1 MANKQPD
8 MVIKS
13 NQLITASYY
22 LSLSE
27 IRLLDLAL
35 AELTDY
41 EECEKHL
48 TLMPDFVEVTAEQ
61 YAETYNVSSDMAYK
75 ALREA
80 SEQLFKRYFSYQVQS
95 EMYPSHKEIRKARWV
110 QEIGYIK
117 GEAVVTLSFTK
128 ALIELAGKLKGSF
141 SRYHLEQKAPLTSI
155 YAHRL
160 YEMMTQW
167 RNSKNIPSISYFELR
182 NRFDIPDEDYK
193 RISNFKARV
202 LDPAIKQINELTDII
217 VSYEQYKKGR
227 KVEGFIF
234 KFKFKDTNNN
244 KKDTGSSNDTK
255 PIENK
260 QQPQRKGKGLRK
272 IPVLTE
278 EQINTFCFKIMKSFD
293 FIRDY
298 SSQTYGK
305 SNDEVYTLIETMLR
319 DDEQRQKLAKY
330 LLLCGYEYP
339 DRHKK

>member
-160 YEMMTQW
+160 YEMMLQW
-167 RNSKNIPSISYFELR
+167 RNSKNVPSISYFELR
-182 NRFDIPDEDYK
+182 NRFEIPEEDYK

-234 KFKFKDTNNN
+234 KFKFKKQPEKQKTDT
-244 KKDTGSSNDTK
+244 DTK
-255 PIENK
+255 KAKSIESK
-260 QQPQRKGKGLRK
+260 AFVPLTLGQQ
-272 IPVLTE
+272 V
-278 EQINTFCFKIMKSFD
+278 TFAS
-293 FIRDY
+293 
-298 SSQTYGK
+298 
-305 SNDEVYTLIETMLR
+305 
-319 DDEQRQKLAKY
+319 KLANDATFNSKVLQARQGESMKDYTFRVQQALSKY
-330 LLLCGYEYP
+330 ENQVAWLEHLERLGFKATY
-339 DRHKK
+339 K

>member
-1 MANKQPD
+1 MTKKQPD

-95 EMYPSHKEIRKARWV
+95 ETYPNHKEIRKARWV

-117 GEAVVTLSFTK
+117 GEGVVTLSFTK
-128 ALIELAGKLKGSF
+128 GLIELAEKLKGSF

-160 YEMMTQW
+160 YEMMLQW

-182 NRFDIPDEDYK
+182 KRFDIPDEDYK

-234 KFKFKDTNNN
+234 KFKFKKQPEKQKT
-244 KKDTGSSNDTK
+244 DTK
-255 PIENK
+255 KAKSIESK
-260 QQPQRKGKGLRK
+260 AFVPLTLGQQ
-272 IPVLTE
+272 V
-278 EQINTFCFKIMKSFD
+278 TFAS
-293 FIRDY
+293 
-298 SSQTYGK
+298 
-305 SNDEVYTLIETMLR
+305 
-319 DDEQRQKLAKY
+319 KLANDATFNSKVLQASQGESMKDYTFRVQQALSKY
-330 LLLCGYEYP
+330 ENQVAWLEHLERLGFKATY
-339 DRHKK
+339 K